1 MTNIVDDVVCPGEE
15 LILTCI
21 DEGTSQRWNVRKE
34 NGDSTEVTFLVRSSQ
49 VGTRHTWNLF
59 TWTVISTN
67 YNHFESTL
75 SMVVTNVVNNT
86 VVECSGEMSLA
97 TATIRIAG
105 QQAYVHSF
113 LYYYYF
119 KTMNLQMSLLHLK
132 ILALDQ

>member
-1 MTNIVDDVVCPGEE
+1 MDDVVCPGEE

-21 DEGTSQRWNVRKE
+21 DEGTSQRWNVRNE
-34 NGDSTEVTFLVRSSQ
+34 DGDSTEVTFLVGSSQ

-59 TWTVISTN
+59 TWTVISTDHN
-67 YNHFESTL
+67 YFESTL
-75 SMVVTNVVNNT
+75 STVVTNVVNNT
-86 VVECSGEMSLA
+86 VVECSGQMSPA

-105 QQAYVHSF
+105 QQTCVHSF

-132 ILALDQ
+132 TSALDQ